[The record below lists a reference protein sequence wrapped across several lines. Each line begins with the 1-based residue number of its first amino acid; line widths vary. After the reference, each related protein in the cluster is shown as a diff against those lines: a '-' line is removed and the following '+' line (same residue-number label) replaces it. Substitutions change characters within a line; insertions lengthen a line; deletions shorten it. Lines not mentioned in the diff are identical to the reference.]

1 MAEENEILKELEALF
16 PGRVVTPVRY
26 VQESWW
32 PLAWI
37 NRSYLGSAVAA
48 VVPESVEDV
57 VRLVRFAYERGVP
70 LNIVGGGSSVT
81 GASAPRGGVVVDLK
95 RLNKIREVD
104 SRRGYAV
111 AEAGVVLQELE
122 QVLNQGGLTLGQFPQ
137 SMDIATLGGF
147 ISTMGSG
154 HSSSGYG
161 NVEDVLSR
169 LEVVVPPGEVYW
181 TSFRRVP
188 RSSPGPD
195 LSKVFV
201 GAEGAF
207 GVITAA
213 EVKLYDLPKFIW
225 EDSALFS
232 TFEEGVE
239 AVEKLASLDLPPKMV
254 RLYDELETA
263 YYTGLE
269 GAVLIFRFAT
279 QSKAF
284 LEAARSE
291 VSDILRQGFRG
302 PELVHRLLQ
311 ERQNY
316 REHITRILHRGLI
329 VDTVE
334 IAASWDKVADLH
346 RAVKEALR
354 GVEGVYFVTAH
365 LSHIYRHGACLYFT
379 ILFTPSESLYFKL
392 WDAVYSEA
400 ERFGATISHHH
411 GTGVVKQRY
420 LELEKPAELYRRLK
434 AALDP
439 KGILN
444 PGRLVP

>member
-1 MAEENEILKELEALF
+1 VAEENEILKELETLF
-16 PGRVVTPVRY
+16 PNRVVPPAQY

-32 PLAWI
+32 PLVWI
-37 NRSYLGSAVAA
+37 NRSYLGSAIAA
-48 VVPESVEDV
+48 VLPESVEDV

-70 LNIVGGGSSVT
+70 LNVVGGGSSVT
-81 GASAPRGGVVVDLK
+81 GASVPRGGVVVDLK
-95 RLNKIREVD
+95 RLNKIREVN
-104 SRRGYAV
+104 SRQRYAV

-122 QVLNQGGLTLGQFPQ
+122 QALNQAGLTLGQFPQ
-137 SMDIATLGGF
+137 SIDIATLGGF
-147 ISTMGSG
+147 VSTMGSG

-161 NVEDVLSR
+161 NVEDVVSR
-169 LEVVVPPGEVYW
+169 LEVVVLPGEVYW

-188 RSSPGPD
+188 RSSLGPD
-195 LSKVFV
+195 LARVFV

-213 EVKLYDLPKFIW
+213 EVKLYDLPRFIW

-239 AVEKLASLDLPPKMV
+239 TVEKLASLDLPPKMV
-254 RLYDELETA
+254 RLYDELETT

-279 QSKAF
+279 QTKAF
-284 LEAARSE
+284 LEASKSE
-291 VSDILRQGFRG
+291 VSNILKQGFRG
-302 PELVHRLLQ
+302 PELVHKLLQ
-311 ERQNY
+311 ERQSY
-316 REHITRILHRGLI
+316 REHITKILQRELV

-334 IAASWDKVADLH
+334 VATTWDRVMDLH
-346 RAVKEALR
+346 RSVKEGLR
-354 GVEGVYFVTAH
+354 NVEGVYFVTAH

-379 ILFTPSESLYFKL
+379 ILFAPSESLYFKI
-392 WDAVYSEA
+392 WNTVYSEA

-411 GTGVVKQRY
+411 GTGILKQRY

-434 AALDP
+434 AAFDP
-439 KGILN
+439 KGLLN
-444 PGRLVP
+444 PGRLVS

>member
-1 MAEENEILKELEALF
+1 MAEENEILKELETLF
-16 PGRVVTPVRY
+16 PNRVVPPAQY

-32 PLAWI
+32 PLVWI
-37 NRSYLGSAVAA
+37 NRSYLGSAIAA
-48 VVPESVEDV
+48 VLPESVEDV

-70 LNIVGGGSSVT
+70 LNVVGGGSSVT
-81 GASAPRGGVVVDLK
+81 GASVPRGGVVVDLK
-95 RLNKIREVD
+95 RLNKIREVN
-104 SRRGYAV
+104 SRQRYAV

-122 QVLNQGGLTLGQFPQ
+122 QALNQAGLTLGQFPQ
-137 SMDIATLGGF
+137 SIDIATLGGF
-147 ISTMGSG
+147 VSTMGSG

-161 NVEDVLSR
+161 NVEDVVSR
-169 LEVVVPPGEVYW
+169 LEVVVLPGEVYW

-188 RSSPGPD
+188 RSSLGPD
-195 LSKVFV
+195 LARVFV

-213 EVKLYDLPKFIW
+213 EVKLYDLPRFIW

-239 AVEKLASLDLPPKMV
+239 TVEKLASLDLPPKMV
-254 RLYDELETA
+254 RLYDELETT

-279 QSKAF
+279 QTKAF
-284 LEAARSE
+284 LEASKSE
-291 VSDILRQGFRG
+291 VSNILMQGFRG
-302 PELVHRLLQ
+302 PELVHKLLQ
-311 ERQNY
+311 ERQSY
-316 REHITRILHRGLI
+316 REHITKILQRGLV

-334 IAASWDKVADLH
+334 VATTWDRVMDLH
-346 RAVKEALR
+346 RSVKEGLR
-354 GVEGVYFVTAH
+354 NVEGVYFVTAH

-379 ILFTPSESLYFKL
+379 ILFAPSESLYFKI
-392 WDAVYSEA
+392 WDTVYSEA

-411 GTGVVKQRY
+411 GTGILKQRY

-434 AALDP
+434 AAFDP
-439 KGILN
+439 KGLLN
-444 PGRLVP
+444 PGRLVS